1 MVSFIAAVARYTPYI
16 VLGFA
21 VFQGGAALAQAPLSF
36 VSVSPCRVVDTR
48 NPAGPFGGPTFQPG
62 TIRTFPIPQGSCNVP
77 ANAAAYFFNL
87 AAAPQSA
94 HFLVTIW
101 PTGQNQP
108 ITSNLNDPLGI
119 VVSNGTVVMAG
130 TNGAVN
136 VFASSTT
143 DIILDLEGYFIAQ
156 SASTSTALGT
166 GASNAGVQNTA
177 VGFNTLQLNAGTS
190 NTAVGSFALAAN
202 SAGNNNVA
210 LGANALLSNA
220 LGSADTA
227 IGTQSLLNNLVG
239 NDNTAVGFQALNTNT
254 VGGSDVAIG
263 ASSLG
268 NNLTGSFDTAV
279 GTGSLSALSGG
290 SWNIAL
296 GYQAGES
303 ITTGSNNID
312 IGHQGLGTDSGVIRI
327 GTLNSQTSTYVSGIN
342 NATVT
347 GVPVLI
353 SSAGQ
358 LGVASSSERFKDDI
372 ANIGAD
378 SDAVMQLRPVSFRYR
393 VPLSD
398 GSKPLHYGLIAEEV
412 ATVYPNLVFRDLA
425 GKPFTVAYQ
434 ELPVLLL
441 SEVQKQHGVIEAQRN
456 RLNSQQ
462 KTINTLE
469 RRIAALETAVSP
481 KR

>member
-1 MVSFIAAVARYTPYI
+1 MVSSITAIARYIPYI
-16 VLGFA
+16 AFGYA
-21 VFQGGAALAQAPLSF
+21 VVQGGVAIAQTPLSF
-36 VSVSPCRVVDTR
+36 VSVYPCRVVDTR
-48 NPAGPFGGPTFQPG
+48 NPAGTFGGPTLQPG

-77 ANAAAYFFNL
+77 ANATAYFFNL
-87 AAAPQSA
+87 GVAPQST

-108 ITSNLNDPLGI
+108 ITSNLNDPLGV

-130 TNGAVN
+130 TNGAIN

-156 SASTSTALGT
+156 SSSTSTALGI
-166 GASNAGVQNTA
+166 GASNAGAQNTA
-177 VGFNTLQLNAGTS
+177 VGFNTLQLNAGSS
-190 NTAVGSFALAAN
+190 NTAIGSYALAAN

-227 IGTQSLLNNLVG
+227 IGTQALLNNLVG
-239 NDNTAVGFQALNTNT
+239 NDNTAIGFGALNTNT
-254 VGGSDVAIG
+254 IGSSDVAIG

-268 NNLTGSFDTAV
+268 NNLTGDFDTAI

-296 GYQAGES
+296 GFQAGQL

-312 IGHQGLGTDSGVIRI
+312 IGHQGFATDSGVIRI
-327 GTLNSQTSTYVSGIN
+327 GTVNSQTSTYVSGVN
-342 NATVT
+342 NSTVT

-358 LGVASSSERFKDDI
+358 LGVASSSERFKDEI
-372 ANIGAD
+372 ANIGSG
-378 SDAVMQLRPVSFRYR
+378 SDAVMRLRPVSFRYR

-412 ATVYPNLVFRDLA
+412 AKVYPELVFHDLA

-441 SEVQKQHGVIEAQRN
+441 SEIQKQHGVIDAQRDQ
-456 RLNSQQ
+456 LNSQQ
-462 KTINTLE
+462 KTIDTLE
-469 RRIAALETAVSP
+469 RRLAALEVAVSI